1 MTAITEKEIELKIEQ
16 VQASFNNISSKLR
29 ELEATDMNLQRKKSE
44 MNVELF
50 RLQGEKRVLRITSY
64 NVCYTKLLRVPNKR
78 LPNMGMLPKDIH
90 IGQMIGMFESKQ
102 DLYLL
107 IAWLSNRVS
116 DLEEVVESLTSKD
129 NL

>member
-1 MTAITEKEIELKIEQ
+1 MAIDKKTKEDLKAKVDDVALPLQYRKAAYKELWGHVMNPKD
-16 VQASFNNISSKLR
+16 SKDFNPETFDPMDGVDSY
-29 ELEATDMNLQRKKSE
+29 EVKKR
-44 MNVELF
+44 N
-50 RLQGEKRVLRITSY
+50 RV
-64 NVCYTKLLRVPNKR
+64 VPNKR